1 MNSRSRTSHL
11 SVPLVLVAISMLLMQ
26 GYTVADDALHPYEAA
41 SSGYFRD
48 QDSLPGSFRIYQ
60 TEQQDKLWGLGPGAG
75 AVKRDSFSADAHAS
89 VDGYGW
95 QSCASCH
102 EGQRYSLHSSRGN
115 VGCEQC
121 HRGQP
126 IAGIH
131 HYYSEMNPIRR
142 HAYVCAKC
150 HEGASA
156 SFATYVI
163 HEPPPLAGSTR
174 EEFPLFYYGVWFM
187 VILAG
192 GVFVIF
198 IPYVTLWGLR
208 ELVGMFRREKGHG

>member
-1 MNSRSRTSHL
+1 MRFRLTNGRRSAWSLFVLLCLWGTL
-11 SVPLVLVAISMLLMQ
+11 AVEATDVP
-26 GYTVADDALHPYEAA
+26 HPYEAA

-48 QDSLPGSFRIYQ
+48 QDSLPGAYRIYQ
-60 TEQQDKLWGLGPGAG
+60 MEQEGRLWGLGPGGG
-75 AVKRDSFSADAHAS
+75 AVRRGSFSVDAHAG

-95 QSCASCH
+95 RSCASCH
-102 EGQRYSLHSSRGN
+102 EEQRYSLHSSRGN
-115 VGCEQC
+115 VSCEQC

-131 HYYSEMNPIRR
+131 HYYSAMNPIRR

-150 HEGASA
+150 HEGSSA

-163 HEPPPLAGSTR
+163 HEPSPLALSTR
-174 EEFPLFYYGVWFM
+174 EDFPLFYYVVWFM

-192 GVFVIF
+192 GVFLVF
-198 IPYVTLWGLR
+198 IPYVTLWGVR
-208 ELVGMFRREKGHG
+208 ELVELFKGGKGHG